1 MMKVLAPIV
10 VAAHGIGFTMWFL
23 AAWVPGISVTPT
35 PGHALLADDIAIT
48 SPIGKVAGLVS
59 LAVVVG
65 FLLVALGMFTGASWW
80 PALAVVTAVI
90 STAIVVVSW
99 WSVVP
104 VMSAIGALAVNA
116 LLIAFALV
124 PAWNETLAH

>member
-1 MMKVLAPIV
+1 MTRPRPRDPMRDKLLFTPGPLTTSATVKAAMQRDVGSRDAEFIALVRSIRERLLVLAGV
-10 VAAHGIGFTMWFL
+10 SQEDGYEAVLVQGSGTFGIE
-23 AAWVPGISVTPT
+23 
-35 PGHALLADDIAIT
+35 
-48 SPIGKVAGLVS
+48 
-59 LAVVVG
+59 
-65 FLLVALGMFTGASWW
+65 
-80 PALAVVTAVI
+80 AVI
-90 STAIVVVSW
+90 STAIVVVPW

>member
-35 PGHALLADDIAIT
+35 PGHALVADDIAIT
-48 SPIGKVAGLVS
+48 SPIGRVAGLVS

-80 PALAVVTAVI
+80 PSLAVLTAVI
-90 STAIVVVSW
+90 STAVVVVPW

-116 LLIAFALV
+116 LVIAFALV
-124 PAWNETLAH
+124 PAWNETLVH

>member
-1 MMKVLAPIV
+1 MIKVLAPIV

-23 AAWVPGISVTPT
+23 AAWVPGTSVTPT
-35 PGHALLADDIAIT
+35 PGHVLLADDVAIT

-59 LAVVVG
+59 LAIVVG

-80 PALAVVTAVI
+80 PALAVVMAVI
-90 STAIVVVSW
+90 STAIVVVPW

-116 LLIAFALV
+116 LLIAFAMV